1 MFGWKAFAQS
11 RDCEARIGPASAIG
25 AIRARCF
32 LSQHCGLVP
41 AWMGNLGASDSPG
54 MAMLACFSARQS
66 PKPAQSIGIF
76 FHTFVEVARVG
87 TLLAHL
93 PALDVV
99 FVSFLPSR
107 SCRCVGSFRLS
118 LLVPS
123 RLLTA
128 GATTTNLACFLP
140 FLTYLSSQ
148 IRKSSLLPCATR
160 RKEGRSV
167 AVRGSSREGTTENL
181 GRYD

>member
-11 RDCEARIGPASAIG
+11 RDCEARIGPASAIR

-32 LSQHCGLVP
+32 LSQHCGLVS

-54 MAMLACFSARQS
+54 TAMLACFSARQS

-76 FHTFVEVARVG
+76 FRIFVEVAWVG

-99 FVSFLPSR
+99 FVSFPSFQVLPVRWVLPFVPPR
-107 SCRCVGSFRLS
+107 SFPSTYGRGNQNQPRVFLA
-118 LLVPS
+118 VPS
-123 RLLTA
+123 LPQ
-128 GATTTNLACFLP
+128 LANQKEQP
-140 FLTYLSSQ
+140 AAMRNET
-148 IRKSSLLPCATR
+148 
-160 RKEGRSV
+160 EGRSQ
-167 AVRGSSREGTTENL
+167 
-181 GRYD
+181 